1 MTGATRRDR
10 GKLGGLKRNGLI
22 RKLALGGQSQADLAR
37 QYDVTDGAITQF
49 RDRNAEAI
57 AAIRADAEDE
67 FAGILIAQKAERL
80 RAYEELYEVATEPTP
95 KISPSGKL
103 VKEWIMDEDGVSS
116 EVVVHEV
123 DVRAAA
129 QVLKQAAEEMG
140 QLPTRLQV
148 AGELGVTTTYRVEGV
163 NPSDLQ

>member
-1 MTGATRRDR
+1 MSGATRRDR

-22 RKLALGGQSQADLAR
+22 RKLALGGQSQAELAR
-37 QYDVTDGAITQF
+37 EYDVTDGAITQF

-67 FAGILIAQKAERL
+67 FAGILIAQKANRL
-80 RAYEELYEVATEPTP
+80 AAYDELAQIAMVPTP
-95 KISPSGKL
+95 KIDNKGTHVRDAETNEL
-103 VKEWIMDEDGVSS
+103 VY
-116 EVVVHEV
+116 EV
-123 DVRAAA
+123 DGRLLATA
-129 QVLKQAAEEMG
+129 LKQAAEEMG

-163 NPSDLQ
+163 DPSDLR